1 MNGRHGT
8 ETEFEL
14 TTLKRLEALGYRP
27 VFGLDSD
34 QPSVIQR
41 PQDQV
46 VLKDVLRAWL
56 SSQYPDLPSS
66 ALDEAV
72 HVISRPDGVD
82 TLRRNLAF
90 HQNLTRGFDL
100 KIEFPDDRVEYRHIY
115 PVDWEN
121 HAANE
126 FWVVNQF
133 PVHGQN
139 DRRPDIIIF
148 INGLP
153 LVVFELKNPYAEKP
167 TVEDAYNQIQHYTH
181 EIPQLFEY
189 NAFVVVSDGI
199 TTLHGVWTAGREWFS
214 PWKSIDGFEI
224 EPNTTGSMKTLVEG
238 LFPKDRLLQYIH
250 DFLVFEVVN
259 EKITKKGARYH
270 QFFAVGLAAKKVL
283 ETYRRLQMGTSN
295 DRRVGVIWHTT
306 GSGKSLSMAFL
317 VGILRRASELE
328 NPIFVIEVDRNDLD
342 DQLHDQFLAAR
353 QLVGDVQQAEDVEG
367 LRSLLQT
374 AGGEVIFTT
383 IEKFRLKEGEIDHPN
398 LNTRANVILI
408 ADEAHRSQYGFE
420 QGFARFL
427 SDALPNAL
435 RLGFTGTPISLHG
448 ADTVQIFG
456 DLIHTYDIL
465 QSQRDHA
472 TVPIYYEPR
481 QIPLHLSRENIDAL
495 FQRIT
500 AGQNPEDINR
510 QISRWGA
517 LAAAARAE
525 DRMKALA
532 QDLLAHYLDR
542 SATLRG
548 KALVVCMERE
558 SCVRLYEALTALPG
572 CPQVKIIM
580 TGNLS
585 EDPPVWSQKGYLT
598 TKSQRDAIKQ
608 RMIDPDDPLKI
619 VVVCDMWL
627 TGTDIP
633 CLHTLYVDK
642 PMEGHNMI
650 QAISRVNRVFLDKPH
665 GLVVDYIGIGD
676 ALREATSAYTQGG
689 GQGDVAPGI
698 EEKARP
704 IFLQALMDVQA
715 TLPRRK
721 DYSGWR
727 RMSEIDLEDLYA
739 MVFGIL
745 STDDDHR
752 DAFLQAEAQLSSAF
766 LLVKHL
772 DDCRHF
778 ADEVIFYQRVRKQ
791 ILKTLPGNRPSRD
804 IDRAVQDLVDDS
816 IQPQGVVDIFKAA
829 GIDRPDISILDDAFL
844 QTFKDKPPEN
854 LQVKLLERL
863 LADEIERRQRKN
875 LVRYRS
881 FKETLEKTLQDY
893 HNRLIDAK
901 SVIEQMI
908 AIKNKMDSDAQK
920 ARELGLSEEEM
931 AFYDAIASNFMTVY
945 DQVLLCSL
953 VHDIVQVVKHNLKVD
968 WTESHRDDVRAAVRA
983 AVKRVLARRDIRKE
997 DLEPLLGSVLVQA
1010 ESLYADWPL
1019 TAFAEVDSIGQA
1031 EKRP

>member
-1 MNGRHGT
+1 MSHHGT
-8 ETEFEL
+8 ETDFEL

-27 VFGLDSD
+27 VFGMDSD
-34 QPSVIQR
+34 QPAMAQR
-41 PQDQV
+41 LLDQV
-46 VLKDVLRAWL
+46 VLRDILRASL
-56 SSQYPDLPSS
+56 VNRYPDLPEST
-66 ALDEAV
+66 LDEAV
-72 HVISRPDGVD
+72 RIISRPDGVD

-90 HQNLTRGFDL
+90 HQLLTRGFDL
-100 KIEFPDDRVEYRHIY
+100 RIERPNDKMDYRHIY
-115 PVDWEN
+115 PVDWSQPE
-121 HAANE
+121 ANQ
-126 FWVVNQF
+126 FWAVNQF
-133 PVHGQN
+133 PIHGQN
-139 DRRPDIIIF
+139 DRRPDIVIF

-167 TVEDAYNQIQHYTH
+167 TVEDAHNQIQHYTH
-181 EIPQLFEY
+181 EIPQLFDY
-189 NAFVVVSDGI
+189 NALVVVSDGI
-199 TTLHGVWTAGREWFS
+199 TTLHGVWTAGREWYS

-238 LFPKDRLLQYIH
+238 LLPKDRLLQYIH

-270 QFFAVGLAAKKVL
+270 QFFAVRLAAQKVL
-283 ETYRRLQMGTSN
+283 ETYRSLGQGTSM

-317 VGILRRASELE
+317 VGILRRAPELE
-328 NPIFVIEVDRNDLD
+328 NPTFVIEVDRNDLD

-367 LRSLLQT
+367 LRNLLQT

-383 IEKFRLKEGEIDHPN
+383 IEKFRLQQGEIDHPN
-398 LNTRANVILI
+398 LNARANVILI

-427 SDALPNAL
+427 SDALPNAM

-472 TVPIYYEPR
+472 TVPIFYEPR
-481 QIPLHLSRENIDAL
+481 QIQLHLNREDVDEL
-495 FQRIT
+495 FQRIIT
-500 AGQNPEDINR
+500 GQNSEDVNR
-510 QISRWGA
+510 QIGRWAA

-525 DRMKALA
+525 DRMKTLA
-532 QDLLAHYLDR
+532 QDMLAHYLDR
-542 SATLRG
+542 SATLKG

-558 SCVRLYEALTALPG
+558 TCVRLYEALTALPG
-572 CPQVKIIM
+572 CPLVKIVM

-585 EDPPVWSQKGYLT
+585 EDPPAWSQKGYLT
-598 TKSQRDAIKQ
+598 TKAQRDAIKQ
-608 RMIDPDDPLKI
+608 YMIDPDDPLKLVI
-619 VVVCDMWL
+619 VCDMWL

-633 CLHTLYVDK
+633 CLHTLYIDK

-676 ALREATSAYTQGG
+676 ALREATGQYTSGG
-689 GQGDVAPGI
+689 GQGDVATGI

-704 IFLQALMDVQA
+704 IFLQALKDVQE
-715 TLPRRK
+715 TLPK
-721 DYSGWR
+721 GKGYAGWR
-727 RMSEIDLEDLYA
+727 RMNEIALEDLYA
-739 MVFGIL
+739 LVFGFL
-745 STDDDHR
+745 TADDNLR

-772 DDCRHF
+772 DDCRPF
-778 ADEVIFYQRVRKQ
+778 ADEIIFYQRVRKQ
-791 ILKTLPGNRPSRD
+791 ILKTLPGNRPGRD

-844 QTFKDKPPEN
+844 QTYKDHPPEN
-854 LQVKLLERL
+854 LQVRLLERL

-881 FKETLEKTLQDY
+881 FRETLEKTLLEY

-908 AIKNKMDSDAQK
+908 AIKQKMDTDAQK
-920 ARELGLSEEEM
+920 AQELGFSEEEL
-931 AFYDAIASNFMTVY
+931 AFYDAIAGNFITLY
-945 DQVLLCSL
+945 DQSLLRSL
-953 VHDIVQVVKHNLKVD
+953 VHDIVKVVKGNLKVD
-968 WTESHRDDVRAAVRA
+968 WTEPHRDDVRAAVRA
-983 AVKRVLARRDIRKE
+983 AVKRVLARRGIRRE

-1019 TAFAEVDSIGQA
+1019 TAFAEVDEGN
-1031 EKRP
+1031 